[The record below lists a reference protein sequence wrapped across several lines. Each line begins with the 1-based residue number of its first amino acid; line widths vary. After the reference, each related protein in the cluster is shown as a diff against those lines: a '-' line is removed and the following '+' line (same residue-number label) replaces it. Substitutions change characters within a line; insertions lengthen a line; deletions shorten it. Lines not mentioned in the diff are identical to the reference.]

1 MSKGSSPPRWQ
12 WIAIVL
18 LILCVIGY
26 IWTLQ

>member
-1 MSKGSSPPRWQ
+1 MTTGFSPRWH
-12 WIAIVL
+12 WIAVAL